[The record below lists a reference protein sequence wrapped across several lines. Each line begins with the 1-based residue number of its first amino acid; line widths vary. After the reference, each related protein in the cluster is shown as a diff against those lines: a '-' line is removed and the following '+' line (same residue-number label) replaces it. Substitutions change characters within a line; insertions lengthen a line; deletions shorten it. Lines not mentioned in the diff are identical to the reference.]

1 MYKFVLLALIS
12 VVLFSQC
19 NLPDPNDIIPP
30 VAVIV
35 YPYEGAVIAA
45 DFTAL
50 VEASDNNSV
59 SLVRFYLD
67 GAEIATISKAPY
79 EKDIAVAGLEKDIAH
94 VLQAIAQDKD
104 GNKSFT
110 GLVRFTI
117 SDDEDNVDP
126 LVRLMN
132 PQGGQVVEQAVEL
145 LAEASDD
152 RAVQKV
158 EFYIDGALESTDSS
172 SPYQYTW
179 NTTGLSDSTE
189 HSIFA
194 KAYDT
199 AGNTSLSE
207 IVTVTLFQQSDD
219 NVPPQATILY
229 PVAGST
235 ITGTVAVAVD
245 ARDNIAVTKVEFYVD
260 GVLTNTDSSGPTWGF
275 AWNTA
280 ALSKNQQ
287 HTLYVKAFDAAG
299 NVGVTPL
306 LVVTVQ

>member
-1 MYKFVLLALIS
+1 MSKFVFTALLSL
-12 VVLFSQC
+12 LFLSQC
-19 NLPDPNDIIPP
+19 SLPDPNDIVPP
-30 VAVIV
+30 VAAIV
-35 YPYEGAVIAA
+35 YPYEGAVIASN
-45 DFTAL
+45 FTAL

-59 SLVRFYLD
+59 SAVRIYLD
-67 GAEIATISKAPY
+67 GVEIAAVSKAPY
-79 EKDIAVAGLEKDIAH
+79 EKDISIASLEKDISH
-94 VLQAIAQDKD
+94 VLQAVAQDKD

-110 GLVRFTI
+110 GLVRFTV

-126 LVRLMN
+126 VVSLMN
-132 PQGGQVVEQAVEL
+132 PQDGQVVEQDVQI

-158 EFYIDGALESTDSS
+158 EFYIDGALESTDTTE
-172 SPYQYTW
+172 PYQYSW
-179 NTTGLSDSTE
+179 NTVGLSDSTE

-194 KAYDT
+194 KAWDV
-199 AGNTSLSE
+199 AGNTALSD
-207 IVTVTLFQQSDD
+207 IVTVTLFQQSVD
-219 NVPPQATILY
+219 NVAPVATILY

-245 ARDNIAVTKVEFYVD
+245 ARDNVAVTKVEFYVD
-260 GVLTNTDSSGPTWGF
+260 GVLTNTDTAAAWGF